1 MNVVNVRSMVGVD
14 VANSTSTQT
23 AAIFFLDGLGV
34 SILDPPE
41 MAGNMPEIYRNFNLN
56 LIT

>member
-1 MNVVNVRSMVGVD
+1 MWPILLRPKLLL
-14 VANSTSTQT
+14 
-23 AAIFFLDGLGV
+23 FFLDGLGV